1 MRYSSVRE
9 ALHRSMPQQL
19 VSREEEIK
27 TIQKF
32 IDKAVIQAKSGSMY
46 ISGAPGTGK
55 TACLMK
61 IIEQVSK

>member
-1 MRYSSVRE
+1 MREV
-9 ALHRSMPQQL
+9 LHRSMPQQL

-32 IDKAVIQAKSGSMY
+32 IDKTVIQGKSGSMY

-61 IIEQVSK
+61 IIEQVSE

>member
-1 MRYSSVRE
+1 
-9 ALHRSMPQQL
+9 MPQQL